1 MKIKNLVAVVALGL
15 SVYSVAS
22 NAAIYRWSF
31 NYNGFSSG
39 EFAFLDFDSSN
50 GNFRLY
56 DNTGQYASETISFA
70 DNSYLTSTIGVNG
83 LALDF
88 TAAGTTFLPT
98 PITTT
103 EDSGTV
109 NNFTSA
115 FTAPN
120 AFFAGSIATYD
131 YGIVTANN
139 GSSNEVNN
147 GESTTFKI
155 SNDIVQSNIAGVAV
169 RLNFNNGDLNSNGGG
184 GAVWI
189 VGQAVNSG
197 APVPEAETS
206 AMMVLGLGILGFV
219 ARRRKQA

>member
-1 MKIKNLVAVVALGL
+1 MKIKKVVAVVALGL
-15 SVYSVAS
+15 TIVSVSS
-22 NAAIYRWSF
+22 QAAIYRWSF
-31 NYNGFSSG
+31 NYNGVSGG
-39 EFAFLDFDSSN
+39 EFAFLDFDSAN
-50 GNFRLY
+50 RNFRLY
-56 DNTGQYASETISFA
+56 DNTGQYAGETISFA
-70 DNSYLTSTIGVNG
+70 NNNYLTTTIGVNG

-120 AFFAGSIATYD
+120 AFFAGSIAAYD

-139 GSSNEVNN
+139 GRSNEINN
-147 GESTTFKI
+147 GESTTFNI
-155 SNDIVQSNIAGVAV
+155 SNNIARSNIAGVAV
-169 RLNFNNGDLNSNGGG
+169 RLNFNNGDLNAGGG
-184 GAVWI
+184 GDSVWV

-197 APVPEAETS
+197 SPVPEAETS
-206 AMMVLGLGILGFV
+206 AMMALGLGVLGFV